1 MAGSTGGP
9 PGHWQGPGYGPQVH
23 PAQLYGQQQR
33 PPTADPPPTGR
44 ERLRKPLLGA
54 TLAMVLA
61 GVGVAVTA
69 GFFALIFVA
78 LFEEQSGLALVYL
91 LVGFSLLC
99 GVVALMWLVLQR
111 LGVSPPFPFAVL
123 VLAPGA
129 GTGTSSLGLLFTG
142 QDVWGSVA
150 SRLVALVLSWLWAFL
165 IIRWR
170 LTRAPLLP
178 VRLPAAV
185 AAFVLL
191 VPLTA
196 VVAEEAQVLWIR
208 QTQPEELD
216 MVILDHPEWTAASVG
231 YRGSGRYFQRYEPS
245 DEAENTVLLESLE
258 DPEES
263 IDGACGDLLELC
275 EVRDDLVLV
284 TDEDS
289 GQLSEVLM
297 DVGDEVYSLGLN
309 VRGNNDHPTDLVKL
323 SDHVRPS
330 TPDDHRWLAKL
341 AIHATD
347 YRT

>member
-9 PGHWQGPGYGPQVH
+9 PGHWQGPGYGPPGH
-23 PAQLYGQQQR
+23 PAQLYGQQPR
-33 PPTADPPPTGR
+33 HPAAPPPTDR
-44 ERLRKPLLGA
+44 ERLWKPLQGA

-61 GVGVAVTA
+61 GVGVAVAA

-78 LFEEQSGLALVYL
+78 LFEEQPLLALVYL
-91 LVGFSLLC
+91 TVGFSLLC
-99 GVVALMWLVLQR
+99 GVVALMWLVLKQ
-111 LGVSPPFPFAVL
+111 LGVSLPFLCAVL

-129 GTGTSSLGLLFTG
+129 GTGITSLGLLFTG
-142 QDVWGSVA
+142 PDVWGTVA

-165 IIRWR
+165 VIRWR

-191 VPLTA
+191 VALTA
-196 VVAEEAQVLWIR
+196 VVAEEAQVLWMR

-216 MVILDHPEWTAASVG
+216 MVILDHHEWTAASVG
-231 YRGSGRYFQRYEPS
+231 YRGNGRYFQRYEPS

-263 IDGACGDLLELC
+263 IDGTCGDLLELC
-275 EVRDDLVLV
+275 EVRDGLVLV
-284 TDEDS
+284 TDEDT
-289 GQLSEVLM
+289 GQLIEVLM
-297 DVGDEVYSLGLN
+297 DVGEEVYRLDLN
-309 VRGNNDHPTDLVKL
+309 VRGNNSHPTDLVEL

-330 TPDDHRWLAKL
+330 TPGDHRWLAKL
-341 AIHATD
+341 VIHATD

>member
-1 MAGSTGGP
+1 M
-9 PGHWQGPGYGPQVH
+9 
-23 PAQLYGQQQR
+23 
-33 PPTADPPPTGR
+33 
-44 ERLRKPLLGA
+44 
-54 TLAMVLA
+54 AMVLA

-78 LFEEQSGLALVYL
+78 LFEEQSGLALLYL

-99 GVVALMWLVLQR
+99 GVVALMWLVLKR
-111 LGVSPPFPFAVL
+111 LGVSLPFLFAVL
-123 VLAPGA
+123 VLAPAA
-129 GTGTSSLGLLFTG
+129 GTGISSLGLLFTG
-142 QDVWGSVA
+142 LDVWGSVA

-170 LTRAPLLP
+170 LTRAPVLP

-185 AAFVLL
+185 AAFALM

-196 VVAEEAQVLWIR
+196 VVAEEAQVLWIS
-208 QTQPEELD
+208 QAQPEELD
-216 MVILDHPEWTAASVG
+216 MVVLDHPEWTAVAVS
-231 YRGSGRYFQRYEPS
+231 YRDNGGYFQRYESS
-245 DEAENTVLLESLE
+245 DEVENTVRLDFVE
-258 DPEES
+258 DPEQS
-263 IDGACGDLLELC
+263 VDGACGDLLELC

-309 VRGNNDHPTDLVKL
+309 VRGNNDHPTDLVEL

-330 TPDDHRWLAKL
+330 ASGDHRWLAKL
-341 AIHATD
+341 VIHATD